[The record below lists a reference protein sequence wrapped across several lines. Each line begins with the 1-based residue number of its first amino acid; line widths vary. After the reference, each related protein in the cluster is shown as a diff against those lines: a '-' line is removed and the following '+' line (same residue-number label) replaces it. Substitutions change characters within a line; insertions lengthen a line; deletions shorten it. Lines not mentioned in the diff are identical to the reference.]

1 MKQTQRSMG
10 TNSPE
15 INSCFCGHL
24 FFEKGGNNIQRG
36 KESPFGKCVGESG
49 LVHAK
54 TQTGLLLQIKYKINS
69 TLIKD
74 LNVRPEAI
82 KLLEK
87 NRQCAL

>member
-1 MKQTQRSMG
+1 MG
-10 TNSPE
+10 TNSPK
-15 INSCFCGHL
+15 INSYFCGHL

-36 KESPFGKCVGESG
+36 KESSFGKCVGKSG

-54 TQTGLLLQIKYKINS
+54 TKTALLLQIKYKINS

-87 NRQCAL
+87 MGNVLFDIDS